1 MKEKLRK
8 YVEDMVRDIPKTRN
22 VVDLKEE
29 IIGNM
34 EERYDDLRAEG
45 YGEQDAFNCTI
56 NAMGDIRSLFEE
68 ENRENGGGK
77 GEPVMAGER
86 PEKKKDHTVK
96 ILVLGAALG
105 GLLFLLGAGMVAA
118 RVDRG
123 HAGGKETFE
132 ASGRV
137 DRENSSGNREDTGEN
152 GPGAEKPET
161 GESGP
166 GIEKPG
172 IGENGPNAGQTE
184 IGENGPG
191 TEQPGAEETASGIGA
206 APGAE
211 GSGTGEAGDTPDGW
225 RWTKLGDGGILK
237 RQIPMDGAGDIQ
249 LSYILTD
256 LNVEVTDSEEILLE
270 EVYVVPW
277 EEIHQTRVSSGG
289 GRVEIVNDD
298 PDGSKGTI
306 VLGLTGLRFEDEEKK
321 RLPVSARIQIPEDF
335 RGELEIN
342 TVSGNI
348 RIPRFEG
355 ESLEI
360 ATVSGD
366 LDGGTIYGAVEG
378 ESVSGDLSIEKAAA
392 GAELSTVSG
401 KMTIGEAQGDIS
413 MESVSGEIL
422 VEKAEDPR
430 FKFEAQW
437 VSGGLETDFDGQLE
451 WEKRSAQGIVTG
463 GDGRESG
470 EGLPRIQFTTTSGD
484 MECYTG
490 K

>member
-1 MKEKLRK
+1 
-8 YVEDMVRDIPKTRN
+8 
-22 VVDLKEE
+22 
-29 IIGNM
+29 
-34 EERYDDLRAEG
+34 
-45 YGEQDAFNCTI
+45 
-56 NAMGDIRSLFEE
+56 MGDIRSLFEE
-68 ENRENGGGK
+68 ENRENGSGK

-123 HAGGKETFE
+123 HTGGKETFE
-132 ASGRV
+132 AAGRV
-137 DRENSSGNREDTGEN
+137 DRENSSGNREDMGEN
-152 GPGAEKPET
+152 GPGTEKPET

-172 IGENGPNAGQTE
+172 M
-184 IGENGPG
+184 
-191 TEQPGAEETASGIGA
+191 EETGSGVES

-211 GSGTGEAGDTPDGW
+211 GSGTGEAGDIPDGW

-237 RQIPMDGAGDIQ
+237 RQIPMDGAEDIQ
-249 LSYILTD
+249 ISYILTD
-256 LNVEVTDSEEILLE
+256 LTVEVTDSGEILLE
-270 EVYVVPW
+270 EEYITSW

-298 PDGSKGTI
+298 PDGSEGTI
-306 VLGLTGLRFEDEEKK
+306 ILGLTGLKFEDEEK
-321 RLPVSARIQIPEDF
+321 RRIPISARIQIPEDF

-342 TVSGNI
+342 TVSGDI
-348 RIPRFEG
+348 TLPWFEG

>member
-8 YVEDMVRDIPKTRN
+8 YVEDMVKDIPKTRS

-45 YGEQDAFNCTI
+45 YGEQDAFDCTI

-68 ENRENGGGK
+68 ENRENGSGK

-123 HAGGKETFE
+123 HTGGKETFE
-132 ASGRV
+132 AAGRV
-137 DRENSSGNREDTGEN
+137 DRENSSGNREDMGES

-172 IGENGPNAGQTE
+172 M
-184 IGENGPG
+184 
-191 TEQPGAEETASGIGA
+191 EETGSGVES

-211 GSGTGEAGDTPDGW
+211 GSGTGEAGDIPDGW

-249 LSYILTD
+249 ISYILTD
-256 LNVEVTDSEEILLE
+256 LTVEVTDSGEILLE
-270 EVYVVPW
+270 EEYITSW

-298 PDGSKGTI
+298 PDGSEGTI
-306 VLGLTGLRFEDEEKK
+306 ILGLTGLKFEDEEK
-321 RLPVSARIQIPEDF
+321 RRIPISARIQIPEDF

-401 KMTIGEAQGDIS
+401 KMTIGKAQGDIS

-437 VSGGLETDFDGQLE
+437 VNGGLETDFDGQLE
-451 WEKRSAQGIVTG
+451 WEKRSVQGIVTG

-470 EGLPRIQFTTTSGD
+470 EGLPRIQFITTSGD
-484 MECYTG
+484 MECYIG

>member
-8 YVEDMVRDIPKTRN
+8 YVEDMVKDIPKTRS

-45 YGEQDAFNCTI
+45 YGEQDAFDCTI

-123 HAGGKETFE
+123 HTGGKETFE

-137 DRENSSGNREDTGEN
+137 DRENSSGNREDMGEN
-152 GPGAEKPET
+152 GPGTEKPET

-172 IGENGPNAGQTE
+172 M
-184 IGENGPG
+184 
-191 TEQPGAEETASGIGA
+191 EETGSGVES

-211 GSGTGEAGDTPDGW
+211 GSGTGEAGDIPDGW

-249 LSYILTD
+249 ISYILTD
-256 LNVEVTDSEEILLE
+256 LTVEVTDSGEILLE
-270 EVYVVPW
+270 EEYITSW

-298 PDGSKGTI
+298 PDGSEGTI
-306 VLGLTGLRFEDEEKK
+306 ILGLTGLKFEDEEK
-321 RLPVSARIQIPEDF
+321 RRIPISARIQIPEDF

-401 KMTIGEAQGDIS
+401 KMTIGKAQGDIS

-437 VSGGLETDFDGQLE
+437 VNGGLETDFDGQLE
-451 WEKRSAQGIVTG
+451 WEKRSVQGIVTG

-470 EGLPRIQFTTTSGD
+470 EGLPRIQFITTSGD
-484 MECYTG
+484 MECYIG

>member
-8 YVEDMVRDIPKTRN
+8 YVEDMVKDIPKTRS

-45 YGEQDAFNCTI
+45 YGEQDAFDCTI

-68 ENRENGGGK
+68 ENRENGSGK

-123 HAGGKETFE
+123 HTGGKETFE
-132 ASGRV
+132 AAGRV
-137 DRENSSGNREDTGEN
+137 DRENSSGNREDMGEN
-152 GPGAEKPET
+152 GPGTEKPET

-172 IGENGPNAGQTE
+172 M
-184 IGENGPG
+184 
-191 TEQPGAEETASGIGA
+191 EETGSGVES

-211 GSGTGEAGDTPDGW
+211 GSGTGEAGDIHDGW

-237 RQIPMDGAGDIQ
+237 RQIPMDGAEDIQ
-249 LSYILTD
+249 ISYILTD
-256 LNVEVTDSEEILLE
+256 LTVEVTDSGEILLE
-270 EVYVVPW
+270 EEYITSW

-298 PDGSKGTI
+298 PDGSEGTI
-306 VLGLTGLRFEDEEKK
+306 ILGLTGLKFEDEEK
-321 RLPVSARIQIPEDF
+321 RRIPISARIQIPEDF

-401 KMTIGEAQGDIS
+401 KMTIGKAQ
-413 MESVSGEIL
+413 
-422 VEKAEDPR
+422 
-430 FKFEAQW
+430 
-437 VSGGLETDFDGQLE
+437 
-451 WEKRSAQGIVTG
+451 
-463 GDGRESG
+463 
-470 EGLPRIQFTTTSGD
+470 
-484 MECYTG
+484 
-490 K
+490 

>member
-8 YVEDMVRDIPKTRN
+8 YVEDMVKDIPKTRS

-45 YGEQDAFNCTI
+45 YGEQDAFDCTI

-77 GEPVMAGER
+77 GEPVMAEER
-86 PEKKKDHTVK
+86 PEKKKEHTVK

-123 HAGGKETFE
+123 HAGEKETFE

-137 DRENSSGNREDTGEN
+137 DRENSSGNREETGEN

-166 GIEKPG
+166 GIEMPG
-172 IGENGPNAGQTE
+172 IGENGPSAGQPE

-191 TEQPGAEETASGIGA
+191 TEKPGAEETASGIGA

-211 GSGTGEAGDTPDGW
+211 GSGTGEAGDIPDG
-225 RWTKLGDGGILK
+225 WTKLGDGGILK
-237 RQIPMDGAGDIQ
+237 RQIPMDGAEDIQ
-249 LSYILTD
+249 ISYILTD
-256 LNVEVTDSEEILLE
+256 LTVEVTDSGEILLE
-270 EVYVVPW
+270 EEYITSW
-277 EEIHQTRVSSGG
+277 EEIRQTKVSSGSH
-289 GRVEIVNDD
+289 RVEIVNDY
-298 PDGSKGTI
+298 PSESQGKISFGFF
-306 VLGLTGLRFEDEEKK
+306 GLKFKDEEK
-321 RLPVSARIQIPEDF
+321 RRIPVSARIQIPEDF

-437 VSGGLETDFDGQLE
+437 VNGGLETDFDGQLE
-451 WEKRSAQGIVTG
+451 WEKMGARGIVDRG
-463 GDGRESG
+463 NGRESG
-470 EGLPRIQFTTTSGD
+470 KNLPRIQFTTTSGD

>member
-1 MKEKLRK
+1 M
-8 YVEDMVRDIPKTRN
+8 
-22 VVDLKEE
+22 
-29 IIGNM
+29 
-34 EERYDDLRAEG
+34 
-45 YGEQDAFNCTI
+45 
-56 NAMGDIRSLFEE
+56 
-68 ENRENGGGK
+68 
-77 GEPVMAGER
+77 
-86 PEKKKDHTVK
+86 
-96 ILVLGAALG
+96 
-105 GLLFLLGAGMVAA
+105 
-118 RVDRG
+118 DRG
-123 HAGGKETFE
+123 HKGEETLE
-132 ASGRV
+132 ASGRL
-137 DRENSSGNREDTGEN
+137 DGEN
-152 GPGAEKPET
+152 RFEGREET
-161 GESGP
+161 GETGP
-166 GIEKPG
+166 GME
-172 IGENGPNAGQTE
+172 E
-184 IGENGPG
+184 PG
-191 TEQPGAEETASGIGA
+191 TEET
-206 APGAE
+206 
-211 GSGTGEAGDTPDGW
+211 GSGAGADPGDTPDGW

-237 RQIPMDGAGDIQ
+237 RQIPMDEAEDIQ
-249 LSYILTD
+249 ISYILTN

-270 EVYVVPW
+270 EEYVVPW

-321 RLPVSARIQIPEDF
+321 RLPVFARIQIPEDF

-355 ESLEI
+355 ESLEV

-366 LDGGTIYGAVEG
+366 LDGGTIRGAVEG

-401 KMTIGEAQGDIS
+401 KMTIGEALGDIS

-422 VEKAEDPR
+422 VERAEDPR

-451 WEKRSAQGIVTG
+451 WEKMGARGIVDRG
-463 GDGRESG
+463 NGRESG
-470 EGLPRIQFTTTSGD
+470 KNLPRIQFTTTSGD

>member
-8 YVEDMVRDIPKTRN
+8 YVEDMVKDIPKTRS

-45 YGEQDAFNCTI
+45 YGEQDAFDCTI

-68 ENRENGGGK
+68 ENRENGSGK

-123 HAGGKETFE
+123 HTGGKETFE
-132 ASGRV
+132 AAGRV
-137 DRENSSGNREDTGEN
+137 DRENSSGNREDMGEN
-152 GPGAEKPET
+152 GPGTEKPET

-172 IGENGPNAGQTE
+172 T
-184 IGENGPG
+184 
-191 TEQPGAEETASGIGA
+191 EETGSGVGS

-211 GSGTGEAGDTPDGW
+211 GSSTGEAGDIPDG
-225 RWTKLGDGGILK
+225 WTKLGDGGILK
-237 RQIPMDGAGDIQ
+237 RQIPMDGAEDIQ
-249 LSYILTD
+249 ISYILTD
-256 LNVEVTDSEEILLE
+256 LTVEVTDSGEILLE
-270 EVYVVPW
+270 EEYITSW

-298 PDGSKGTI
+298 PDGSEGTI
-306 VLGLTGLRFEDEEKK
+306 ILGLTGLKFEDEEK
-321 RLPVSARIQIPEDF
+321 RRIPISARIQIPEDF

-401 KMTIGEAQGDIS
+401 KMTIGKAQGDIS

-437 VSGGLETDFDGQLE
+437 VNGGLETDFDGQLE

-470 EGLPRIQFTTTSGD
+470 EGLPRIQFITTSGD
-484 MECYTG
+484 MECYIG

>member
-8 YVEDMVRDIPKTRN
+8 YVEDMVKDIPKTRS

-45 YGEQDAFNCTI
+45 YGEQDAFDCTI

-68 ENRENGGGK
+68 ENRENGSGK

-123 HAGGKETFE
+123 HTGGKETFE
-132 ASGRV
+132 AAGRV
-137 DRENSSGNREDTGEN
+137 DRENSSGNREDMGEN
-152 GPGAEKPET
+152 GPGTEKPET

-172 IGENGPNAGQTE
+172 M
-184 IGENGPG
+184 
-191 TEQPGAEETASGIGA
+191 EETGSGVES

-211 GSGTGEAGDTPDGW
+211 GSGTGEAGDIPDGW

-237 RQIPMDGAGDIQ
+237 RQIPMDGAEDIQ
-249 LSYILTD
+249 ISYILTD
-256 LNVEVTDSEEILLE
+256 LTVEVTDSGEILLE
-270 EVYVVPW
+270 EEYITSW

-298 PDGSKGTI
+298 PDGSEGTI
-306 VLGLTGLRFEDEEKK
+306 ILGLTGLKFEDEEK
-321 RLPVSARIQIPEDF
+321 RRIPISARIQIPEDF

-342 TVSGNI
+342 TVSGDI
-348 RIPRFEG
+348 TLPWFEG

-437 VSGGLETDFDGQLE
+437 VNGGLETDFDGQLE
-451 WEKRSAQGIVTG
+451 WEKRSVQGIVTG

-470 EGLPRIQFTTTSGD
+470 EGLPRIQFITTSGD
-484 MECYTG
+484 MECYIG

>member
-8 YVEDMVRDIPKTRN
+8 YVEDMVKDIPKTRS

-45 YGEQDAFNCTI
+45 YGEQDAFDCTI

-68 ENRENGGGK
+68 ENRENGSGK

-123 HAGGKETFE
+123 HTGGKETFE
-132 ASGRV
+132 AAGRV
-137 DRENSSGNREDTGEN
+137 DRENSSGNREDMGEN
-152 GPGAEKPET
+152 GPGTEKPET

-172 IGENGPNAGQTE
+172 M
-184 IGENGPG
+184 
-191 TEQPGAEETASGIGA
+191 EETGSGVES

-211 GSGTGEAGDTPDGW
+211 GSGTGEAGDIPDGW

-237 RQIPMDGAGDIQ
+237 RQIPMDGAEDIQ
-249 LSYILTD
+249 ISYILTD
-256 LNVEVTDSEEILLE
+256 LTVEVTDSGEILLE
-270 EVYVVPW
+270 EEYITSW

-298 PDGSKGTI
+298 PDGSEGTI
-306 VLGLTGLRFEDEEKK
+306 ILGLTGLKFEDEEK
-321 RLPVSARIQIPEDF
+321 RRIPISARIQIPEDF

-342 TVSGNI
+342 TVSGDI
-348 RIPRFEG
+348 TLPWFEG

-437 VSGGLETDFDGQLE
+437 VSGGMETDFDGQLE

>member
-1 MKEKLRK
+1 MDE
-8 YVEDMVRDIPKTRN
+8 
-22 VVDLKEE
+22 
-29 IIGNM
+29 
-34 EERYDDLRAEG
+34 AE
-45 YGEQDAFNCTI
+45 
-56 NAMGDIRSLFEE
+56 
-68 ENRENGGGK
+68 
-77 GEPVMAGER
+77 
-86 PEKKKDHTVK
+86 
-96 ILVLGAALG
+96 
-105 GLLFLLGAGMVAA
+105 
-118 RVDRG
+118 
-123 HAGGKETFE
+123 
-132 ASGRV
+132 
-137 DRENSSGNREDTGEN
+137 
-152 GPGAEKPET
+152 
-161 GESGP
+161 
-166 GIEKPG
+166 
-172 IGENGPNAGQTE
+172 
-184 IGENGPG
+184 
-191 TEQPGAEETASGIGA
+191 
-206 APGAE
+206 
-211 GSGTGEAGDTPDGW
+211 
-225 RWTKLGDGGILK
+225 
-237 RQIPMDGAGDIQ
+237 DIQ
-249 LSYILTD
+249 ISYILTD

-270 EVYVVPW
+270 EEYVVPW

-355 ESLEI
+355 ESLEV

-366 LDGGTIYGAVEG
+366 LDGGTIRGAVEG

-422 VEKAEDPR
+422 VEKAEDPQ

-451 WEKRSAQGIVTG
+451 WEKMGARGIVDRG
-463 GDGRESG
+463 NGRESG
-470 EGLPRIQFTTTSGD
+470 KNLPRIQFTTTSGD

>member
-123 HAGGKETFE
+123 HAGGEETLE
-132 ASGRV
+132 ASGRL
-137 DRENSSGNREDTGEN
+137 DGENRFEDREDTGESGPGIEMPGIGENGPSAGQPEIGEN
-152 GPGAEKPET
+152 GPGAEKPGTEET
-161 GESGP
+161 GSG
-166 GIEKPG
+166 
-172 IGENGPNAGQTE
+172 AGAD
-184 IGENGPG
+184 P
-191 TEQPGAEETASGIGA
+191 
-206 APGAE
+206 
-211 GSGTGEAGDTPDGW
+211 GDTPDGW
-225 RWTKLGDGGILK
+225 IWTKLGDGGILK
-237 RQIPMDGAGDIQ
+237 RQIPMDEAEDIQ
-249 LSYILTD
+249 ISYILTD

-270 EVYVVPW
+270 EVYMVPW
-277 EEIHQTRVSSGG
+277 EEIHQTRVSFGG

-298 PDGSKGTI
+298 PDGSEGTI
-306 VLGLTGLRFEDEEKK
+306 ILGLTGLKFEDEEK
-321 RLPVSARIQIPEDF
+321 RRIPVSARIQIPEDF

-342 TVSGNI
+342 TISGDI
-348 RIPRFEG
+348 TLPWFEG

-360 ATVSGD
+360 ATVSGN

-484 MECYTG
+484 MECYIG